1 MTRARDIANLVD
13 ANGDIVAGALDNVPA
28 ADVVNDTTP
37 QLGGNLDLNS
47 SSITGTGDVNITGR
61 ITSEASNSTITS
73 QASGAS
79 YASFIANAG
88 AGSNGYVFFQQ
99 SGTEMSR
106 ITAENGDNLAFSTG
120 SSATERMRVTA
131 GGSLAINTQSSPFEK
146 VNLHDGNIRLSGTD
160 DARIQFLNSPTSS
173 YSLGS
178 SGGAAIRFHR
188 PSSGHEAIAFETH
201 DTGVSHA
208 ERMRI
213 HPEGYITMPYTPI
226 VALQDKGTSS
236 SGTQVIT
243 GWSVTRNNGN
253 HFNNST
259 GLFTCPVAGY
269 YEINYCAQ
277 SAYPNAY
284 NWIAIFHN
292 GGIRENIHWNPDNN
306 SGHYNLSLT
315 HVLLCGAN
323 DTLGVGTHNVN
334 SVATATLS
342 DACATIKL
350 IG

>member
-47 SSITGTGDVNITGR
+47 SSITGTGDVNITGS
-61 ITSEASNSTITS
+61 ITSEAANSTITS

-106 ITAENGDNLAFSTG
+106 ITAENGGNLAFSTG
-120 SSATERMRVTA
+120 SSATERMRVTS
-131 GGSLAINTQSSPFEK
+131 GGSLAINTQTSPIEK
-146 VNLHDGNIRLSGTD
+146 VTLHDGNIRLSGTD
-160 DARIQFLNSPTSS
+160 DARIQFLNSPTAS
-173 YSLGS
+173 YALNA

-201 DTGVSHA
+201 DTGVAHA

-213 HPEGYITMPYTPI
+213 HPEGYVTMPYTPI
-226 VALQDKGTSS
+226 VAMQDIGTSNS
-236 SGTQVIT
+236 ATTIMSGWNV
-243 GWSVTRNNGN
+243 SRNNGN
-253 HFNNST
+253 HFNNSN
-259 GLFTCPVAGY
+259 GLFTCPITGY
-269 YEINYCAQ
+269 YEISMCAQ
-277 SAYPNAY
+277 SAYPNGY

-292 GGIRENIHWNPDNN
+292 GGVRDNIHWNPDNN
-306 SGHYNLSLT
+306 QGHYNLSIT
-315 HVLLCGAN
+315 HIIYAAAN
-323 DTLGVGTHNVN
+323 DTLGVGQHNSN
-334 SVATATLS
+334 GLATGYLS